1 MIKKPKI
8 LILDEATSA
17 LDPQSEADVQ
27 AAITKISNDSN
38 LGLTIVM
45 IAHRLQTIE
54 TADNLLYM
62 ESPTSIIGAAK
73 GTP

>member
-1 MIKKPKI
+1 
-8 LILDEATSA
+8 
-17 LDPQSEADVQ
+17 
-27 AAITKISNDSN
+27 
-38 LGLTIVM
+38 M

-73 GTP
+73 GTPEYDSIMNKLKSDTYKH